1 MLSYQMQSIPRKL
14 AAIFLF
20 FFLHHAAQAQS
31 LDADIEKGVRLYNE
45 LRDYIDELSPQTVKD
60 SSIDRMKK
68 YIADGTP
75 YLQEARNTGTPM
87 QQKTARYFIAF
98 FQYELG
104 FIYGMKGENYHAYD
118 VFKKID
124 NDLQFFSDSTQY
136 PIYYQYNNQRYGIKY
151 ANAAP
156 SLEEYFTGMGEVCSN
171 IQKYEEADV
180 FLQHAISFPNTTDWY
195 RYIAAN
201 NLWKNRRYVGKRD
214 EEYLDRAVT
223 ALQMISRL
231 DSSYL
236 EVIKK
241 NRYTNLQ
248 QLQDTIDLML
258 LENPAFSP
266 DGSVYAK
273 AALWLDS
280 AKESASAAIFY
291 SAALELGL
299 KNREL
304 LRNTISFTKR
314 KGFSELENKA
324 AKMLQ
329 DSYANE
335 PDEVIRN
342 LGTVLDKITAS
353 ASDPA
358 KHLADLRE
366 RSSRSRYYNG
376 KVYRSSVEMPGALES
391 FITDFLNNSQHNYF
405 YWKSFIDEEKPA
417 NLQGRLRQR
426 YDAICNEL
434 RSVYPEAPVSFQFND
449 KNYFRIHWNPHII
462 IQVNYYYRE
471 GYKDMILLSVEA
483 EYPKD
488 IK

>member
-1 MLSYQMQSIPRKL
+1 
-14 AAIFLF
+14 
-20 FFLHHAAQAQS
+20 
-31 LDADIEKGVRLYNE
+31 
-45 LRDYIDELSPQTVKD
+45 
-60 SSIDRMKK
+60 
-68 YIADGTP
+68 
-75 YLQEARNTGTPM
+75 
-87 QQKTARYFIAF
+87 
-98 FQYELG
+98 
-104 FIYGMKGENYHAYD
+104 
-118 VFKKID
+118 
-124 NDLQFFSDSTQY
+124 
-136 PIYYQYNNQRYGIKY
+136 
-151 ANAAP
+151 
-156 SLEEYFTGMGEVCSN
+156 
-171 IQKYEEADV
+171 
-180 FLQHAISFPNTTDWY
+180 
-195 RYIAAN
+195 
-201 NLWKNRRYVGKRD
+201 VGKRD
-214 EEYLDRAVT
+214 QEYLDRALT

-236 EVIKK
+236 EVIKN

-273 AALWLDS
+273 AARWLDS

-291 SAALELGL
+291 SAALGLGL
-299 KNREL
+299 NNRGL
-304 LRNTISFTKR
+304 LRNAISFTKR
-314 KGFSELENKA
+314 KGFIELENKA

-335 PDEVIRN
+335 PDGVIRN
-342 LGTVLDKITAS
+342 LGTVLDKITTS
-353 ASDPA
+353 ANDPA
-358 KHLADLRE
+358 KHLADLRG
-366 RSSRSRYYNG
+366 RSFRSRYYNG

-417 NLQGRLRQR
+417 NLQGRLRKR
-426 YDAICNEL
+426 YEDICYEI
-434 RSVYPEAPVSFQFND
+434 RSLYPQAPVSFQFNN
-449 KNYFRIHWNPHII
+449 KNYFRIQWNPRII